1 MKIRRYSELRQLETF
16 EERYQYL
23 KLSGSVGYETF
34 GFDRYLNQ
42 DFYHSDIWESIR
54 TDVIARDLGRD
65 LGIPGRELNETIY
78 IHHMNPITKEDI
90 LQQSDFLVDPE
101 FLICCSFTTHNAI
114 HYGSEHSLVHDPVV
128 RTRFDTCP
136 WRHI

>member
-1 MKIRRYSELRQLETF
+1 MRIRRYSELRQLETF

-90 LQQSDFLVDPE
+90 LQQSDFLIDPE

-114 HYGSEHSLVHDPVV
+114 HYGSEHSLIRDPVV

>member
-1 MKIRRYSELRQLETF
+1 MRIRRYSELRQLETF

-114 HYGSEHSLVHDPVV
+114 HYGSEYSLVRDPVV